1 MNINTLLHNK
11 NFTIIA
17 SILLAAYVGLINTD
31 MMPFN
36 LVSMV
41 NTTIGKVVILVLIAY
56 LGDKT
61 PTVALTKSR
70 LAQPVPMPMIIAA
83 VSQYKNNPDSINNFI
98 KTSQQPENTE
108 LKASQL
114 DRIEQ
119 KLDQLLA
126 LLEQK

>member
-1 MNINTLLHNK
+1 MNSVVFDAIQVLLDE
-11 NFTIIA
+11 
-17 SILLAAYVGLINTD
+17 G
-31 MMPFN
+31 
-36 LVSMV
+36 
-41 NTTIGKVVILVLIAY
+41 
-56 LGDKT
+56 KT

-98 KTSQQPENTE
+98 KTSQQPENAE

-119 KLDQLLA
+119 KLDQLLT

>member
-1 MNINTLLHNK
+1 MN
-11 NFTIIA
+11 
-17 SILLAAYVGLINTD
+17 S
-31 MMPFN
+31 
-36 LVSMV
+36 
-41 NTTIGKVVILVLIAY
+41 VVFDAIQVLFDE
-56 LGDKT
+56 GKT

-70 LAQPVPMPMIIAA
+70 LAQPVAMPMIIAA

-98 KTSQQPENTE
+98 KTSQQPENAE

-119 KLDQLLA
+119 KLDQLLT

>member
-1 MNINTLLHNK
+1 MNSVVFDAIQVLLDE
-11 NFTIIA
+11 
-17 SILLAAYVGLINTD
+17 G
-31 MMPFN
+31 
-36 LVSMV
+36 
-41 NTTIGKVVILVLIAY
+41 
-56 LGDKT
+56 KT

-83 VSQYKNNPDSINNFI
+83 VSQYKNNPDSINNFV
-98 KTSQQPENTE
+98 KTSQQPENAD

>member
-1 MNINTLLHNK
+1 MNSVVFDAIQVLLDE
-11 NFTIIA
+11 
-17 SILLAAYVGLINTD
+17 G
-31 MMPFN
+31 
-36 LVSMV
+36 
-41 NTTIGKVVILVLIAY
+41 
-56 LGDKT
+56 KT

-98 KTSQQPENTE
+98 KTSQQPENAE

-126 LLEQK
+126 LLERK

>member
-1 MNINTLLHNK
+1 MNSVVFDAIQVLLDE
-11 NFTIIA
+11 
-17 SILLAAYVGLINTD
+17 G
-31 MMPFN
+31 
-36 LVSMV
+36 
-41 NTTIGKVVILVLIAY
+41 
-56 LGDKT
+56 KT

-83 VSQYKNNPDSINNFI
+83 VSQYKNNPDSINNFV
-98 KTSQQPENTE
+98 KTAQQPENAE

-119 KLDQLLA
+119 KLDQLLS

>member
-1 MNINTLLHNK
+1 MNSVVFDAIQVLLDE
-11 NFTIIA
+11 
-17 SILLAAYVGLINTD
+17 G
-31 MMPFN
+31 
-36 LVSMV
+36 
-41 NTTIGKVVILVLIAY
+41 
-56 LGDKT
+56 KT

-83 VSQYKNNPDSINNFI
+83 VSQYKNNPDSINNFV
-98 KTSQQPENTE
+98 KTSPQPENAE

>member
-1 MNINTLLHNK
+1 
-11 NFTIIA
+11 
-17 SILLAAYVGLINTD
+17 
-31 MMPFN
+31 
-36 LVSMV
+36 
-41 NTTIGKVVILVLIAY
+41 
-56 LGDKT
+56 
-61 PTVALTKSR
+61 
-70 LAQPVPMPMIIAA
+70 

-98 KTSQQPENTE
+98 KTSQQPENAE

>member
-1 MNINTLLHNK
+1 MNSVVFDAIQVLLDE
-11 NFTIIA
+11 
-17 SILLAAYVGLINTD
+17 G
-31 MMPFN
+31 
-36 LVSMV
+36 
-41 NTTIGKVVILVLIAY
+41 
-56 LGDKT
+56 KT

-98 KTSQQPENTE
+98 KTSQQPENAE

-119 KLDQLLA
+119 KLDQLLS

>member
-1 MNINTLLHNK
+1 MNSVVFDAIQVLLDE
-11 NFTIIA
+11 
-17 SILLAAYVGLINTD
+17 G
-31 MMPFN
+31 
-36 LVSMV
+36 
-41 NTTIGKVVILVLIAY
+41 
-56 LGDKT
+56 KT

-83 VSQYKNNPDSINNFI
+83 VSQYKNNPDSINNFV

-119 KLDQLLA
+119 KLDQLLS

>member
-1 MNINTLLHNK
+1 MNSVVFDAIQVLLDE
-11 NFTIIA
+11 
-17 SILLAAYVGLINTD
+17 G
-31 MMPFN
+31 
-36 LVSMV
+36 
-41 NTTIGKVVILVLIAY
+41 
-56 LGDKT
+56 KT

-83 VSQYKNNPDSINNFI
+83 VSQYKNNPDSINNFV
-98 KTSQQPENTE
+98 KTAQQPENAE

-126 LLEQK
+126 LLERK